1 MVRARGPAMSKLR
14 ILIHAGTITYSSD
27 PIDENGASCI
37 VWDGSSLA
45 DALTEQATWEAGE

>member
-1 MVRARGPAMSKLR
+1 MSKLR